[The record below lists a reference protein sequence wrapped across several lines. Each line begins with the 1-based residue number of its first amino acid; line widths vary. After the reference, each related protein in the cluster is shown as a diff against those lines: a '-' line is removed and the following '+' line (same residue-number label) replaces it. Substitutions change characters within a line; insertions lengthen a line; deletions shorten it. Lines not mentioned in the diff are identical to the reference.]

1 MLNVTPML
9 ITLLELLL
17 DKFQLL
23 TVSLSQLYRDMY
35 SGTSKLVILHKEN
48 TLKSLFCFHV
58 ISAFRTWLE
67 FEFPVIMK
75 PEILRLNVHAM

>member
-23 TVSLSQLYRDMY
+23 IVSQLQLYRNMY

-48 TLKSLFCFHV
+48 TLKSKFCFDV
-58 ISAFRTWLE
+58 IFAFRRWLE

-75 PEILRLNVHAM
+75 PEI